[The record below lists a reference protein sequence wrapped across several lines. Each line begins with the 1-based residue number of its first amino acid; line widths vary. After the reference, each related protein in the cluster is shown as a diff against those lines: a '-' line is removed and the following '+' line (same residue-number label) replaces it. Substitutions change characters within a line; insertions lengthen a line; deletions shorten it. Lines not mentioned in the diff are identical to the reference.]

1 MYSYFLLTAL
11 TFYVVAFMV
20 PVPAVGPVPA
30 AVVKSLLF
38 TLVHVALHKFVGPA
52 LRR

>member
-1 MYSYFLLTAL
+1 MWSYFLLTAL

-20 PVPAVGPVPA
+20 PVSAVGPVPGP
-30 AVVKSLLF
+30 VVKALLF
-38 TLVHVALHKFVGPA
+38 TLVHVALHKYVGPA